1 MALLLIL
8 LVKRLMF
15 WLKHQWQQAN
25 LQRSVLLDGAALAA
39 IGGKPIHRHPQGQ
52 TALAVRASGTIDA
65 QAAATKTLF
74 DQFGINRLVSRSMS
88 VKHHQ
93 ARVIAWQKAA
103 IERCAGI

>member
-1 MALLLIL
+1 MLAIFRCVICNAVSVALLLIL
-8 LVKRLMF
+8 LVKRVMF

-65 QAAATKTLF
+65 QAAAPVLPP
-74 DQFGINRLVSRSMS
+74 R
-88 VKHHQ
+88 
-93 ARVIAWQKAA
+93 AA
-103 IERCAGI
+103 DTVR